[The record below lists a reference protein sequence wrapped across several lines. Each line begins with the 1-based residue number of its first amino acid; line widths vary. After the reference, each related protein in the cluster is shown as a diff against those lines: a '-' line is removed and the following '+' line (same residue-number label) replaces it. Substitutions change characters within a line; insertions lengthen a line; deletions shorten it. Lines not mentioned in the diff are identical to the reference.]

1 MKRSKRLT
9 KAQAEHFEWLWHGT
23 TQEAREKCLNAASGR
38 TAIRQ
43 VERVLK
49 RKLTVS

>member
-1 MKRSKRLT
+1 MRGKKTSRGIYATTSS
-9 KAQAEHFEWLWHGT
+9 WHGT